1 LFFDLATDFVEI
13 IMNNSKN
20 QGIVRG
26 EVVSGINMLQLA
38 KDIVFLLPDNTGSE
52 KKLKFLL
59 CAFEQMSV
67 LKVNFLNN

>member
-26 EVVSGINMLQLA
+26 EVVNGINMLQLA
-38 KDIVFLLPDNTGSE
+38 EDIVFLLPNNT
-52 KKLKFLL
+52 
-59 CAFEQMSV
+59 
-67 LKVNFLNN
+67 